1 MSMDE
6 IDSRIIGLLREN
18 ARMSFVDMAKELGIS
33 EAAVRRRVRRL
44 VESGAIRRFTVE
56 LGRKG
61 GASAITLVAVQP
73 GVQIG
78 EIARRVKELQ
88 GVEHVY
94 EITGQYD
101 MAIFVTGETIADVN
115 ATIDRIRSM
124 EGVTGTNTVII
135 LKED

>member
-1 MSMDE
+1 MDE